1 MLVVKY
7 GCKITKKNPNSTIL
21 EPVNGILSVFT
32 VVTGPKYYCRG
43 AEEQAFGARIRIALA
58 IVGAMRS
65 TVVGVVKQTAL
76 TPAPYNTIGKGI
88 NAARE
93 KKFS

>member
-43 AEEQAFGARIRIALA
+43 AEEQAFGARIRMALA

-65 TVVGVVKQTAL
+65 TVAGVVIRSAF

-93 KKFS
+93 K